1 MRRAAPLLAL
11 SLTIALPA
19 SLAVHPTVASSAPD
33 EGPDVL
39 EISDLRLLAT
49 GLGAPSDV
57 AVGEDGTV
65 YVLDGYGGFLHRYAP
80 DGTLEDSL
88 EVQGDPVG
96 VGWGGDRVW
105 VPRTDEAVVMAFEP
119 ATGVWHSH
127 TAPDASSVVR
137 FTDAVLVD
145 DEMALVSQG
154 GKVWMTPLT
163 GAGGE
168 WVSVTS
174 TMPFL
179 ADATSDGQ
187 LVMADVQDDTIHMA
201 EPGSVDWQQVAQ
213 WGVWEGG
220 FLHPT
225 GVAVDRRGRIFVA
238 DGFLG
243 VVQVFNRD
251 GDFLGALGRDEE
263 LLRLEHPMGVAV
275 DGDHLYVCDWV
286 TGQVLAMEV
295 DDRTRPVTRTG
306 LYRRKL
312 PRVSYLE
319 SSPSPEQLLIPVC
332 QTCHDGSVQNS
343 AHVWD
348 DSLEQHP
355 VDIIPHKP
363 VPPPFTVDDQE
374 QLYCGTCHIPHRMG
388 DAVDADAELME
399 VFLKEPR
406 ARSQL
411 CRSCHTDV
419 VAEVRHLTEPVPTG
433 EAGHALGQVPRNVAR
448 TGVQA
453 IDPEVERVECL
464 DCHAAHG
471 AVGESLLNTD
481 AAASGGC
488 TRCHIGVSPDRGA
501 RTHPVDRPLEN
512 DDVVRALLLRDVF
525 LGPGDRVACL
535 TCHDVHSSPQESWLT
550 SRMSANERCII
561 CHNRQSSLQGGGH
574 DIRPKSQRHVAT
586 ACLACHTLHGAN
598 GPALGRSGGD
608 YRDPTNCR
616 GCHSSGGQAR
626 TRVDLA
632 GGHPLSDQNPGLGS
646 LPSVGANGTRAMG
659 TPGNMGCLTCH
670 DPHASVVKQ
679 NNPKMLRV
687 PGGDAGTCLACHED
701 KRATVGSDHD
711 LRLARA
717 SLPASDEAQVDRSGL
732 CLACHGL
739 HRRSGWQ
746 GWNGPLGGKA
756 SDSIATRAC
765 LGCHEPGNTRSATVV
780 QVWEHPG
787 DLLLTTAKV
796 PWHNTGELPLY
807 DAQGNPTDDSQIG
820 DITCL
825 TCHDAHVWSPKRG
838 GAGGSGLGDIRTSFL
853 REGWEGFCAGCHG
866 EEALAVYRYF
876 HDLNY
881 RASMRERSERRDWPI
896 YQEEEEEEP

>member
-1 MRRAAPLLAL
+1 MRRASLLVALAL
-11 SLTIALPA
+11 VVVLPTTLALPPA
-19 SLAVHPTVASSAPD
+19 PASSAPED
-33 EGPDVL
+33 GPDVL
-39 EISDLRLLAT
+39 EIRDLRLLT
-49 GLGAPSDV
+49 SDLGAPTDV
-57 AVGEDGTV
+57 EVGDDGTV
-65 YVLDGYGGFLHRYAP
+65 YVLDGYGGLIHVFDAAGDAGEPIPVR
-80 DGTLEDSL
+80 
-88 EVQGDPVG
+88 GDPVG
-96 VGWGGDRVW
+96 IGWGGGRLW
-105 VPRTDEAVVMAFEP
+105 MPRTDSMVVMAYDPSSGEWEP
-119 ATGVWHSH
+119 R
-127 TAPDASSVVR
+127 TAPAIEAATR
-137 FTDAVLVD
+137 FTDAVVID
-145 DEMALVSQG
+145 DELLAVSQG
-154 GKVWMTPLT
+154 GRVWRSPLS
-163 GAGGE
+163 GGDGE
-168 WVSVTS
+168 WVSLSS

-179 ADATSDGQ
+179 ADVFVDGR
-187 LVMADVQDDTIHMA
+187 LVVADVQDDTIQIT
-201 EPGSVDWQQVAQ
+201 EPGSDDYEQMAQ

-225 GVAVDRRGRIFVA
+225 GLAVDRRGRVFIA

-243 VVQVFNRD
+243 VVQVFNRH
-251 GDFLGALGRDEE
+251 GEFLGALGRGDE
-263 LLRLEHPMGVAV
+263 LLRLEHPMGIAV
-275 DGDHLYVCDWV
+275 DEDRLFVADWIS
-286 TGQVLAMEV
+286 GQVVAMEV

-343 AHVWD
+343 AEVWD

-363 VPPPFTVDDQE
+363 VPPPFTVDDEE

-388 DAVDADAELME
+388 DAVDADSELME
-399 VFLKEPR
+399 IFLKEPR

-419 VAEVRHLTEPVPTG
+419 VAEVRKIADPAAQG
-433 EAGHALGQVPRNVAR
+433 EAGHALGQVPRGVAR

-453 IDPEVERVECL
+453 IDPTVERVECL

-471 AVGESLLNTD
+471 AVGESLLNTE

-501 RTHPVDRPLEN
+501 RTHPVDRPLQSE
-512 DDVVRALLLRDVF
+512 DVVRDLLLRDVF
-525 LGPGDRVACL
+525 LGPGDRVVCL

-561 CHNRQSSLQGGGH
+561 CHNRHSSLQGGGH
-574 DIRPKSQRHVAT
+574 DIRPKSQKHVAT
-586 ACLACHTLHGAN
+586 ACLACHSLHGAN

-616 GCHSSGGQAR
+616 GCHSSSGKAR
-626 TRVDLA
+626 TRVDLS
-632 GGHPLSDQNPGLGS
+632 GGHPLSDQNPGLAT
-646 LPSVGANGTRAMG
+646 LPSVNANGTLPLG
-659 TPGNMGCLTCH
+659 TAGNMGCLTCH
-670 DPHASVVKQ
+670 DPHAAVVKQ
-679 NNPKMLRV
+679 GNPKMLRV

-711 LRLARA
+711 LRLSRA
-717 SLPASDEAQVDRSGL
+717 ALPDKAEAQVDRSGL

-746 GWNGPLGGKA
+746 GWNGPLGGK
-756 SDSIATRAC
+756 STDSIATRAC
-765 LGCHEPGNTRSATVV
+765 LGCHEPGNGRSTTVV
-780 QVWEHPG
+780 QAWEHPG

-896 YQEEEEEEP
+896 YQEDDP

>member
-471 AVGESLLNTD
+471 AVGLLLVSRANDQDVQPLIASMLHGPGEQNEALPQLHVTGVVADDLLAGSGSTLAGLQTRIDEARAPVAPIDLAVTAAIDVQARYQRDAPTMNVVAILPGTDGALAKEHLVIGGHLDHVGQQGDIIYPGANDNASGAAAVLAIARAFVRGNVRPKRTVVFVLFAGEEQGIHGAEAYVADPALPLDTGVAMLNTD
-481 AAASGGC
+481 CPGEGDALRIACGNANPELWGIGAAIAKRRAGVTLTRGGCYGGGCDGPFDAGWPTLCSRWPTAAS
-488 TRCHIGVSPDRGA
+488 T
-501 RTHPVDRPLEN
+501 
-512 DDVVRALLLRDVF
+512 F
-525 LGPGDRVACL
+525 
-535 TCHDVHSSPQESWLT
+535 T
-550 SRMSANERCII
+550 SR
-561 CHNRQSSLQGGGH
+561 
-574 DIRPKSQRHVAT
+574 
-586 ACLACHTLHGAN
+586 
-598 GPALGRSGGD
+598 
-608 YRDPTNCR
+608 
-616 GCHSSGGQAR
+616 
-626 TRVDLA
+626 
-632 GGHPLSDQNPGLGS
+632 
-646 LPSVGANGTRAMG
+646 
-659 TPGNMGCLTCH
+659 
-670 DPHASVVKQ
+670 
-679 NNPKMLRV
+679 
-687 PGGDAGTCLACHED
+687 
-701 KRATVGSDHD
+701 
-711 LRLARA
+711 
-717 SLPASDEAQVDRSGL
+717 
-732 CLACHGL
+732 
-739 HRRSGWQ
+739 
-746 GWNGPLGGKA
+746 
-756 SDSIATRAC
+756 ATR
-765 LGCHEPGNTRSATVV
+765 
-780 QVWEHPG
+780 
-787 DLLLTTAKV
+787 
-796 PWHNTGELPLY
+796 
-807 DAQGNPTDDSQIG
+807 
-820 DITCL
+820 
-825 TCHDAHVWSPKRG
+825 
-838 GAGGSGLGDIRTSFL
+838 
-853 REGWEGFCAGCHG
+853 
-866 EEALAVYRYF
+866 
-876 HDLNY
+876 
-881 RASMRERSERRDWPI
+881 PI
-896 YQEEEEEEP
+896 A